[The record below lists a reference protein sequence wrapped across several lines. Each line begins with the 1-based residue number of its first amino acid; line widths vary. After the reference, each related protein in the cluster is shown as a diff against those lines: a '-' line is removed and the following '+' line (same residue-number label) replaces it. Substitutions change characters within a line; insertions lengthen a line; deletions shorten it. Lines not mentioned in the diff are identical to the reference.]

1 MAFGTFV
8 DVGLGSSVRGKKGGK
23 CVSNDALLPLP
34 HKEPMGAHVRVQVV
48 AVEGE
53 QQGQKLRVRV
63 RRAPQCDRCGGHG
76 HIGSDVWCP
85 NAPEWR
91 VKGRSELHTG
101 RTRAGLRCQKLKSS
115 CKAKAQAPAA
125 ATRAADDDAA
135 AATTAAVAAP
145 KPAAS
150 QRLVVAF
157 VGQAQPAAAAP
168 SKSQSRR
175 NRRKAGKAA
184 KDAKDAAATSAVAA
198 DPVADASRA
207 VIDTLL
213 HSVKMRRGGRK
224 AEEAQGKALAFNI
237 ANDFPAVG
245 TAPSCATA
253 VVGAAA
259 APRAAPAAAPA
270 APAAPAAAPAMPGP
284 EKALAL
290 MLAAHDEQMEQMRR
304 FEAQMADTR
313 ASMAA
318 QLDAMRASAA
328 DSG

>member
-34 HKEPMGAHVRVQVV
+34 HKELMGANVRVQVV

-53 QQGQKLRVRV
+53 QQGQKLQVRV

-85 NAPEWR
+85 KAPEWR

-115 CKAKAQAPAA
+115 CKAKVQAPAA
-125 ATRAADDDAA
+125 ATAADDDAA

-184 KDAKDAAATSAVAA
+184 KDAKDAAATPTAAAVAA

-253 VVGAAA
+253 VVGTAA
-259 APRAAPAAAPA
+259 APRAAPAV
-270 APAAPAAAPAMPGP
+270 APAAPAAAPATPGP

>member
-1 MAFGTFV
+1 MTFGTFV

-34 HKEPMGAHVRVQVV
+34 HRGPMGANVQVQVV

-53 QQGQKLRVRV
+53 QQGQKLQVRV

-85 NAPEWR
+85 KAPEWR

-115 CKAKAQAPAA
+115 CKAKVQAPAA
-125 ATRAADDDAA
+125 ATAADDDAA
-135 AATTAAVAAP
+135 AAITAAVAAP
-145 KPAAS
+145 KLAAP

-157 VGQAQPAAAAP
+157 VGPAQPAAAAP

-175 NRRKAGKAA
+175 HRRTAGKAA
-184 KDAKDAAATSAVAA
+184 KDAKDAAATPAAAAVAA

-270 APAAPAAAPAMPGP
+270 APAAAPTTPGP

-290 MLAAHDEQMEQMRR
+290 MLAAHDEQMEQMRH

-318 QLDAMRASAA
+318 QLDVMRASAV

>member
-1 MAFGTFV
+1 MTFGTFV

-145 KPAAS
+145 KLAAP